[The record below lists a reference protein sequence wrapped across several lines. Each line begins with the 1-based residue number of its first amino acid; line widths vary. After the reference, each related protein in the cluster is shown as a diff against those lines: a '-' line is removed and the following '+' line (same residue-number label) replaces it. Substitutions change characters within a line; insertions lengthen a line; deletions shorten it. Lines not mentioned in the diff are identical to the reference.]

1 MPMPKTQKSRRNRTV
16 SHARA
21 KALVVLSGETR
32 ALYKKSLDKWD
43 RKLKPLTDSIRASQC
58 LSKEDLD
65 IRINTRD

>member
-1 MPMPKTQKSRRNRTV
+1 MPKTQRPRRNRTV

-21 KALVVLSGETR
+21 KTLVVLRGEAR

-43 RKLKPLTDSIRASQC
+43 QKLKPLTESIRASQC

>member
-1 MPMPKTQKSRRNRTV
+1 MPKTQKSRRNRTV

-21 KALVVLSGETR
+21 KALVVLSGDER
-32 ALYKKSLDKWD
+32 ALYKKSLAKWD
-43 RKLKPLTDSIRASQC
+43 RKLKPLTDSIRAAQT